1 MLCFVMALTLGALG
15 IAASASASASTVGS
29 QPVQVRF
36 DGVRMDIHLD
46 VLLAAPES
54 GVIAAIHDYER
65 LGLVFPLVIDSG
77 IEQDF
82 GDGVQRV
89 RAHMEGCVL
98 FFCRRLAHVL
108 DVRRAPG
115 RDAWSSAQSVS
126 ALSDVRA
133 GHFSWR
139 TEAVSQHQTR
149 LVFSG
154 WVEPDVWVPP
164 LIGPRMVR
172 RAVERQFRESMPRLE
187 RVARAH
193 RRG

>member
-1 MLCFVMALTLGALG
+1 MALTLCASA
-15 IAASASASASTVGS
+15 IAAATPAATG

-36 DGVRMDIHLD
+36 DGARMDIHLD

-65 LGLVFPLVIDSG
+65 LGLIFPLVVDSG

-98 FFCRRLAHVL
+98 FFCRRLEHVL

-115 RDAWSSAQSVS
+115 RGAWSSAQSVP
-126 ALSDVRA
+126 AQSDVRA

-139 TEAVSQHQTR
+139 TEAVSRRQTR

-154 WVEPDVWVPP
+154 WVEPDVWIPP
-164 LIGPRMVR
+164 LIGPPMVR
-172 RAVERQFRESMPRLE
+172 RSVERQFRESMPRLE
-187 RVARAH
+187 RVAWAH
-193 RRG
+193 RGR

>member
-1 MLCFVMALTLGALG
+1 MALTLSATAS
-15 IAASASASASTVGS
+15 AASASDADARHL
-29 QPVQVRF
+29 QVRF
-36 DGVRMDIHLD
+36 DGARMDIHLD
-46 VLLAAPES
+46 VVLAAPEA

-65 LGLVFPLVIDSG
+65 LELIFPLVVDSG
-77 IEQDF
+77 IERDF

-98 FFCRRLAHVL
+98 FFCRRLDHVL

-115 RDAWSSAQSVS
+115 RGAWSSAQSVP

-139 TEAVSQHQTR
+139 TEAVSRRQTR

-154 WVEPDVWVPP
+154 WVEPDVWIPP
-164 LIGPRMVR
+164 LIGPPVVR
-172 RAVERQFRESMPRLE
+172 RAVERQFRESLPRLE
-187 RVARAH
+187 RVAWAH